1 MEKRSICWNITSR
14 CNENCKF
21 CYRIIAD
28 NEISLEKNM
37 EILKVLIELSVDKI
51 SWTGGEALLY
61 PNLIELLKV
70 AKKNGIK
77 NNLITNG
84 RELSKEN
91 ICEIASYIDYLTL
104 SYDSNSDDIHGL
116 MGRGINHGKHIIE
129 ILDFINDEKI
139 NIRIKINTLVSKM
152 NKSGILDIANVLKK
166 YQIERWKLFKFIP
179 LRNYA
184 IENKF
189 NFEISDKEFNS
200 IILNLKEIYSKS
212 IKIVD
217 CDEKNI
223 QKNYLLINSL
233 GDFIIT
239 EGLKDKK
246 IYNINENNIDI
257 LKKYL

>member
-14 CNENCKF
+14 CNEICKF
-21 CYRIIAD
+21 CYRIITD
-28 NEISLEKNM
+28 NESSLEKNM

-91 ICEIASYIDYLTL
+91 IHEIASYIDYLTL
-104 SYDSNSDDIHGL
+104 SYDSNSDDIHEL
-116 MGRGINHGKHIIE
+116 MGRGMKHGKHIIE

-152 NKSGILDIANVLKK
+152 NKSGISDIANVLKN

-179 LRNYA
+179 LRNCA

-200 IILNLKEIYSKS
+200 IILNLRENYSKS

-217 CDEKNI
+217 CNEQNI

-239 EGLKDKK
+239 EGFKDKK

>member
-84 RELSKEN
+84 RELSEEN

-139 NIRIKINTLVSKM
+139 NIRIKILCISQITLTAVSLM
-152 NKSGILDIANVLKK
+152 
-166 YQIERWKLFKFIP
+166 
-179 LRNYA
+179 
-184 IENKF
+184 
-189 NFEISDKEFNS
+189 
-200 IILNLKEIYSKS
+200 
-212 IKIVD
+212 
-217 CDEKNI
+217 KNWH
-223 QKNYLLINSL
+223 
-233 GDFIIT
+233 
-239 EGLKDKK
+239 
-246 IYNINENNIDI
+246 
-257 LKKYL
+257 

>member
-51 SWTGGEALLY
+51 SLSGGEALLY

-70 AKKNGIK
+70 AKIFVLK
-77 NNLITNG
+77 NNLITYG
-84 RELSKEN
+84 RELSEEN

-239 EGLKDKK
+239 EV
-246 IYNINENNIDI
+246 
-257 LKKYL
+257 

>member
-84 RELSKEN
+84 RELSEEN

-239 EGLKDKK
+239 EGFNDK
-246 IYNINENNIDI
+246 ILYNINENNIDI

>member
-1 MEKRSICWNITSR
+1 M
-14 CNENCKF
+14 
-21 CYRIIAD
+21 
-28 NEISLEKNM
+28 
-37 EILKVLIELSVDKI
+37 V
-51 SWTGGEALLY
+51 
-61 PNLIELLKV
+61 
-70 AKKNGIK
+70 
-77 NNLITNG
+77 
-84 RELSKEN
+84 
-91 ICEIASYIDYLTL
+91 
-104 SYDSNSDDIHGL
+104 
-116 MGRGINHGKHIIE
+116 
-129 ILDFINDEKI
+129 
-139 NIRIKINTLVSKM
+139 
-152 NKSGILDIANVLKK
+152 
-166 YQIERWKLFKFIP
+166 
-179 LRNYA
+179 
-184 IENKF
+184 NKF

>member
-84 RELSKEN
+84 RELSEEN

>member
-1 MEKRSICWNITSR
+1 MEIRSICWNITSR

-84 RELSKEN
+84 RELSEEN

>member
-1 MEKRSICWNITSR
+1 MSE
-14 CNENCKF
+14 
-21 CYRIIAD
+21 
-28 NEISLEKNM
+28 
-37 EILKVLIELSVDKI
+37 
-51 SWTGGEALLY
+51 
-61 PNLIELLKV
+61 
-70 AKKNGIK
+70 
-77 NNLITNG
+77 
-84 RELSKEN
+84 EN
-91 ICEIASYIDYLTL
+91 ICDIASYIDYLTL
-104 SYDSNSDDIHGL
+104 SYDSNSYDLHGL